1 MFNAQLSVQQKSPF
15 PPGDDWL
22 ARGQAELCRT
32 VFDKQAGQKM
42 GLDLYFE
49 AVSVSL
55 CFICTVS
62 VSKFVFHM
70 QSVTATM
77 LAAGP
82 FCKDVWLQCSF
93 S

>member
-49 AVSVSL
+49 AVSVS
-55 CFICTVS
+55 
-62 VSKFVFHM
+62 KFAFHM

-82 FCKDVWLQCSF
+82 FCKDVWLQRSF